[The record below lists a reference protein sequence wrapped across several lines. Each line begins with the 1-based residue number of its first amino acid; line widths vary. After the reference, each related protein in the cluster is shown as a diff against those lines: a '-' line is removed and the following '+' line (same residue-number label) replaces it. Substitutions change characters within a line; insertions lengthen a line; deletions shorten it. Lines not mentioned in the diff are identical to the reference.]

1 MFAQA
6 NCSQTFKKI
15 FSHPAFASDE
25 RERER
30 EYVRVREREKTQRNS
45 VRDYQRVG
53 GVKRGK
59 TERENWK
66 NTNMRHW
73 KHEKWKE

>member
-25 RERER
+25 REGERDRESERER
-30 EYVRVREREKTQRNS
+30 KWKPQRKS

-53 GVKRGK
+53 K
-59 TERENWK
+59 
-66 NTNMRHW
+66 
-73 KHEKWKE
+73 